1 MKALLLAK
9 ELNELSTSIN
19 AIINKKDERVM
30 VVRGGDP
37 VSVEEIEK
45 RLREEA
51 VRMICLALHSNE
63 FFKAYAIDAHLDLGM
78 KSTIVRHAMK
88 SMSEEAIHVLLACN
102 QSIHIESIEALNIAL
117 NIKPLNV
124 DYILQ
129 FPDDPVLSRATPIHV
144 PISHN
149 GIPIDDTL
157 KESFSKLLE
166 ESFST
171 SSPFRFHD
179 LPEALQVI
187 VDDFYAKHISD
198 LSNITI
204 DKITFLTSLPL
215 TGRKEMDVKL
225 PKDEITCR
233 RLATILPTSHQWLI
247 DRLVIEADAL
257 LEAWLNEQF
266 RTRSFIPIQCTLLQ
280 QQG

>member
-1 MKALLLAK
+1 MNFSKHMQLMPI
-9 ELNELSTSIN
+9 LS
-19 AIINKKDERVM
+19 
-30 VVRGGDP
+30 
-37 VSVEEIEK
+37 
-45 RLREEA
+45 
-51 VRMICLALHSNE
+51 
-63 FFKAYAIDAHLDLGM
+63 LGM
-78 KSTIVRHAMK
+78 KSTIVMHAMK

-102 QSIHIESIEALNIAL
+102 QSIHIESLETLNIAL
-117 NIKPLNV
+117 NIKPLNF

-129 FPDDPVLSRATPIHV
+129 FPDDPVLSRATPIHI

-187 VDDFYAKHISD
+187 VDDFYAKHITD

-247 DRLVIEADAL
+247 DRLVIEADVL
-257 LEAWLNEQF
+257 LEAWLNEH
-266 RTRSFIPIQCTLLQ
+266 SGPDLLFLFNAHFYNHKDDLILHAHRLAVLSKFMNHLTVKDDLSQ
-280 QQG
+280 